1 MTMQKNGMTALAA
14 AVAVAMSISTAASAA
29 TLRFAHPTPQSD
41 LQHELA
47 EAFKEAVE
55 SESGGELSVQIFPN
69 GQLGNDA
76 QMIDGARSGIIDIT
90 LSGLNN
96 FTGLVPQA
104 TAFTLPFMFEDS
116 EAAWRALDGE
126 PGDEIMQDLE
136 SFGLKGLAFPE
147 NGFREMTNSRGPIRE
162 PSDLDGL
169 RMRVNNSITL
179 SNMFEMLGANPQQV
193 PVSELYTALETGVV
207 NAQDHPLG
215 IVVSF
220 NFDEV
225 QEYLSMTHHAYSPLL
240 MVMNLQSFERL
251 TPEQQEIVQQAAD
264 DATEMQRSRSVEQIE
279 EMISD
284 LESEGMQ
291 VNRDVNVEA
300 FREAVQP
307 VWQSYTDE
315 NGEEMVNRIQQA
327 AQQGQ

>member
-1 MTMQKNGMTALAA
+1 MTMQLSRMAA
-14 AVAVAMSISTAASAA
+14 ALIVAMSVSATASAA
-29 TLRFAHPTPQSD
+29 TLRLAHATPQSD
-41 LQHELA
+41 LQHVLA
-47 EAFKEAVE
+47 EQFKEAVE
-55 SESGGELSVQIFPN
+55 SASGGELNVQIFPN

-76 QMIDGARSGIIDIT
+76 QMIDGARSGIIDIAM
-90 LSGLNN
+90 SGLNN
-96 FTGLVPQA
+96 FTGLVPEA

-116 EAAWRALDGE
+116 ESAWRALDGE
-126 PGDEIMQDLE
+126 PGEEIMQRLE

-162 PSDLDGL
+162 PADLDGL

-179 SNMFEMLGANPQQV
+179 SNMFELLGANPQQV

-225 QEYLSMTHHAYSPLL
+225 QDYLSMTHHAYSPLL
-240 MVMNLQSFERL
+240 MVMNRQRFEGL
-251 TPEQQEIVQQAAD
+251 TPEQQAIVQQAAD
-264 DATEMQRSRSVEQIE
+264 EATDMQRRMSVEQIE
-279 EMISD
+279 EMIAG
-284 LESEGMQ
+284 LEADGMQ

-307 VWQSYTDE
+307 VWQSYIDE
-315 NGEEMVNRIQQA
+315 NGDELVDRIRQA